1 MMKAAVIAALAIPV
15 FTAGGYQA
23 DLQQAR
29 NQADTWGEHF
39 QQVRTELAILGID
52 MDSLSATPCE
62 QPETDDTVVIA
73 EKGLFF
79 DTAAS
84 SLIYLGNVRLKDT
97 RVNISASEQLH
108 IFLQKP
114 NIEEKEEASPAPM
127 KEPKETP
134 PAAAGEADSTAAGI
148 EAAEHMPE
156 TGPDGPPVSATSTTD
171 QAVPQPEK
179 SSEPA
184 FISTHSAIADTV
196 SNAIFLYSPAA
207 GEEISLKQGESIVR
221 ITPQADA
228 PARILADSQG
238 NILLEGALVSVRMV
252 DKDGGVTTLT
262 TTGGHAYYHAADH
275 TLHTPGNTEL
285 THPDGTLSCNEAL
298 CVVLTPAAEASKP
311 GKGFMS
317 QFTSLRFDGITTA
330 TARGKVVAT
339 ATAREGRP
347 ASRAE
352 GELFTYDGKTG
363 ACALTGSKCRLV
375 YGGNEVCSNEA
386 LLLHPNGDIELKGT
400 DIRGTYEREGSQPG
414 QMLAGTF
421 EAGDNVIFRADLGT
435 VSTQNGMKLA
445 DAESDFSCSG
455 PVLLVLRPK
464 ENAKAPE
471 QKPGMPNL
479 AITRFGDVSRAKAT
493 GSVVAHRYETGTG
506 KCIGELQAET
516 AETDL
521 TTGETLLTSAPG
533 TPLVAFYNGSRIES
547 TPAEGKTATLELK
560 ANGDLKLNGDQIA
573 ATMKSTDGITKARCR
588 DYVLLTRE
596 EDRLETGSATRIE
609 TPTAILTTTGAL
621 HAILTSSQ
629 PAEDAPKGRF
639 TNLRFNY
646 DGIREARTHSG
657 CTVRTES
664 GSMQCTG
671 PVHLVMDNTNKAAD
685 QMMGGLQ
692 TATARGNVAV
702 AGKDSSGRLLRAR
715 GDLLEVN
722 ARTGMKV
729 LSGRSVTLSDANNT
743 HTASGKGASIR
754 IDARNNAS
762 IHGAQHTTRATRI
775 REQLNE
781 QKNSKSK

>member
-39 QQVRTELAILGID
+39 QQIRTDLASLGID
-52 MDSLSATPCE
+52 MDTLTTTPCDL
-62 QPETDDTVVIA
+62 PETNDTAVIA

-84 SLIYLGNVRLKDT
+84 RLIYLGNVRLKDT
-97 RVNISASEQLH
+97 RINISASEQLH

-114 NIEEKEEASPAPM
+114 NMEKKEENAPEALNPTQETATPAAAEEAAPAASDFPA
-127 KEPKETP
+127 EPETPATTP
-134 PAAAGEADSTAAGI
+134 PAT
-148 EAAEHMPE
+148 
-156 TGPDGPPVSATSTTD
+156 SATA
-171 QAVPQPEK
+171 QEAPQPEK
-179 SSEPA
+179 RSEPA
-184 FISTHSAIADTV
+184 SISTHSAIADTV
-196 SNAIFLYSPAA
+196 SNAIFLYSPAD
-207 GEEISLKQGESIVR
+207 GEEIILKQGESLVR

-228 PARILADSQG
+228 PARILADPQG

-252 DKDGGVTTLT
+252 DKDGGISTLT
-262 TTGGHAYYHAADH
+262 TKGGHAYYHAADH
-275 TLHTPGNTEL
+275 TLHTPGSTEL
-285 THPDGTLSCNEAL
+285 THPDGTLSCAESL
-298 CVVLTPAAEASKP
+298 CVVLTPAADTGKP

-317 QFTSLRFDGITTA
+317 QFTSLRFDGISTA
-330 TARGKVVAT
+330 TARGQVVAT
-339 ATAREGRP
+339 AAAREGRP

-352 GELFTYDGKTG
+352 GEVFTYDGRTG
-363 ACALTGSKCRLV
+363 ACTLTGSKCRLV
-375 YGGNEVCSNEA
+375 YGSNEVCSNEA

-400 DIRGTYEREGSQPG
+400 DIRGAYEREGSQPG
-414 QMLAGTF
+414 QILAGTF
-421 EAGDNVIFRADLGT
+421 EAHDNVIFRAELGT

-455 PVLLVLRPK
+455 PVLLVLSPREDARAEEP
-464 ENAKAPE
+464 
-471 QKPGMPNL
+471 KPGMPNL

-533 TPLVAFYNGSRIES
+533 TPLIAFYNGSRIES
-547 TPAEGKTATLELK
+547 TPAEGETATLELK

-573 ATMKSTDGITKARCR
+573 ATMKSADGITRARCR
-588 DYVLLTRE
+588 DYVLLTRA

-609 TPTAILTTTGAL
+609 APTAILTTTGAL
-621 HAILTSSQ
+621 HAILTSSK
-629 PAEDAPKGRF
+629 PEEEAPKGRF
-639 TNLRFNY
+639 TTLRFNY
-646 DGIREARTHSG
+646 DGIREARTHNG

-692 TATARGNVAV
+692 TATARGKVAV
-702 AGKDSSGRLLRAR
+702 AGKDSSGRLLRAS

-729 LSGRSVTLSDANNT
+729 LSGQSVTLSDAYNT
-743 HTASGKGASIR
+743 HTASGKGACIR
-754 IDARNNAS
+754 IDTRNNAS

-781 QKNSKSK
+781 QKNTKSK